1 MSNTNILV
9 VEDENIVAKDIQNSL
24 TRLGYNVVGISS
36 TGEKA
41 VELVK
46 EHKPDLVLMDI
57 MLKGQMSGIDTA
69 DIVRNEFSIPVI
81 FLTAYADENTLAKAK
96 ITEPYGYIIKPF
108 KEIDLHTSI
117 EMALYKHSKTMEL
130 KKEIEIYSNVV
141 DNQGGGNKD
150 FVFIKSNSRMVKVE
164 HSDIQYVEALKDY
177 VIINANKQKYTIHS
191 TMKDIEAKLP
201 SSDFMRVHRS
211 FIIRLDKIKVI
222 EGSSLSIEGSEKLI
236 PIGGSYKE
244 LLMSKLNFM

>member
-1 MSNTNILV
+1 MLNTNILI

-41 VELVK
+41 LELVE

-57 MLKGQMSGIDTA
+57 MLKGQMSGIDMA
-69 DIVRNEFSIPVI
+69 DIVRSEHSIPVI

-117 EMALYKHSKTMEL
+117 EMALYKHSKIMEL
-130 KKEIEIYSNVV
+130 KKEIEIYSNVADASGV
-141 DNQGGGNKD
+141 NKD

-191 TMKDIEAKLP
+191 TMKDIESKLP
-201 SSDFMRVHRS
+201 SGHFMRVHRS
-211 FIIRLDKIKVI
+211 FIIRLDKIKAI
-222 EGSSLSIEGSEKLI
+222 EGTNLQIEGSENMI
-236 PIGGSYKE
+236 PIGGSYKDV
-244 LLMSKLNFM
+244 LMSKLNFM